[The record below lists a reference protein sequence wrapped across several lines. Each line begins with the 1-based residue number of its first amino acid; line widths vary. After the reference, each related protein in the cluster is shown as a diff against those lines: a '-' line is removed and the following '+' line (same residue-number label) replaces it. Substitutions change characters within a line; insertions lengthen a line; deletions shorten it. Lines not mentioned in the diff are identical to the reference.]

1 MKINIQSI
9 SDIITNSSTEVFTIY
24 TSKDLETIKDI
35 VNAIL
40 AINGSTTFDDL
51 FNIGLMPDEYK
62 IEELYDE
69 NTDIQEKYP
78 TLADFDNF
86 INGASDEELQ
96 EIAEIWQDNHYDY
109 YGNTFFSGYWVT
121 LKEGIELTPKL
132 EQAMRAIG
140 TFDNIFEHDASYC

>member
-1 MKINIQSI
+1 MIKIQSV

-24 TSKDLETIKDI
+24 TSKDLETIKSI

-62 IEELYDE
+62 VEELYDE

-78 TLADFDNF
+78 TLDDFDNF

-96 EIAEIWQDNHYDY
+96 EIAERWQDNHYDY

-132 EQAMRAIG
+132 EQAIRAIS
-140 TFDNIFEHDASYC
+140 TFDSIFEHDASYC

>member
-1 MKINIQSI
+1 MFKIQSV

-24 TSKDLETIKDI
+24 TSKDLETIKNI

-62 IEELYDE
+62 IEQLYDE
-69 NTDIQEKYP
+69 NADIREKYA
-78 TLADFDNF
+78 TLDDFDNF

-96 EIAEIWQDNHYDY
+96 EIAERWQDDHYDY

-132 EQAMRAIG
+132 EQAIQAIR
-140 TFDNIFEHDASYC
+140 TFDSIFEHDASYC

>member
-1 MKINIQSI
+1 MKINIQSV

-24 TSKDLETIKDI
+24 TSQDLETIKSI

-62 IEELYDE
+62 VEQLYDK

-78 TLADFDNF
+78 TLDDFDNF
-86 INGASDEELQ
+86 INSASNEELQ
-96 EIAEIWQDNHYDY
+96 EIAERWYEDHYDY
-109 YGNTFFSGYWVT
+109 YGDLFFSGYWVT

-132 EQAMRAIG
+132 EQAIRAIN
-140 TFDNIFEHDASYC
+140 TFDSIFEHDVSYG

>member
-1 MKINIQSI
+1 MIKIQSV

-24 TSKDLETIKDI
+24 TSKDLETIKSI

-62 IEELYDE
+62 IEQLYDE
-69 NTDIQEKYP
+69 NADIREKYQ
-78 TLADFDNF
+78 TLDDFDNF

-96 EIAEIWQDNHYDY
+96 EIAERWQDDHYDY

-121 LKEGIELTPKL
+121 LKKGIELTPTL
-132 EQAMRAIG
+132 EQAIRAIN
-140 TFDNIFEHDASYC
+140 TFDSIFEHDASYC

>member
-1 MKINIQSI
+1 MFKIQSV

-24 TSKDLETIKDI
+24 TSKDLETIKSI

-62 IEELYDE
+62 IDQLYDE
-69 NTDIQEKYP
+69 NTDIREKYP
-78 TLADFDNF
+78 TLDDFDNF
-86 INGASDEELQ
+86 INDASNEELE
-96 EIAEIWQDNHYDY
+96 EIAERWLDDHYDG

-121 LKEGIELTPKL
+121 LKEGIELTPTL
-132 EQAMRAIG
+132 EQAIRAIN
-140 TFDNIFEHDASYC
+140 TFDSIFEHDASYC

>member
-1 MKINIQSI
+1 MIKIQSV

-24 TSKDLETIKDI
+24 TSKDLETIKSI

-62 IEELYDE
+62 IEQLYDE
-69 NTDIQEKYP
+69 NADIREKYP
-78 TLADFDNF
+78 TLNDFDNF

-96 EIAEIWQDNHYDY
+96 EIAERWQDDHYDY

-121 LKEGIELTPKL
+121 LKEGIELTPTL
-132 EQAMRAIG
+132 EQAIRAIN
-140 TFDNIFEHDASYC
+140 TFDSIFEHDASYC